1 MEPYGKEAWASL
13 HTDDLNAIYKLL
25 SILES
30 TTTVKQ
36 VKSPR
41 SYDDDVLL
49 FMIGSIVLLN
59 LLREDVN
66 LALFSVFFEYFG
78 DLLVKSC
85 IFLFSQA
92 EVVMILLI

>member
-1 MEPYGKEAWASL
+1 MEPYSKEAWASL
-13 HTDDLNAIYKLL
+13 HADDLNAVYKLL

-30 TTTVKQ
+30 TTTVKK

-66 LALFSVFFEYFG
+66 LAL
-78 DLLVKSC
+78 LPK
-85 IFLFSQA
+85 LF
-92 EVVMILLI
+92 